1 MCLLTFQA
9 SGWRHILN
17 WDSKLLLVIGTLP
30 LCEQR
35 LTSFKELWRLLIP
48 VLLLLLVY
56 DLLKRN
62 RGSLLI
68 SWVIHL
74 TDGVHERVLIQL
86 PHGFI
91 YREKRILSLK
101 HIGSVGLV
109 VVIDVTDQSLGWRVG
124 VESLGG
130 LSIEVKPLLDLFNVF
145 LRAHQVFKVARL
157 LRGTYLTLHRILGE
171 KRLWLL
177 RRLLLS

>member
-1 MCLLTFQA
+1 MCLLIFQA
-9 SGWRHILN
+9 SRWWHILN
-17 WDSKLLLVIGTLP
+17 WDSELLLVVGTLP

-35 LTSFKELWRLLIP
+35 LASIKELWRLLIP

-74 TDGVHERVLIQL
+74 TYGVHKRVLIQL

-91 YREKRILSLK
+91 DREKWILSLK
-101 HIGSVGLV
+101 HIGRIGLV
-109 VVIDVTDQSLGWRVG
+109 VVIVVAGQPLGWRVG

-130 LSIEVKPLLDLFNVF
+130 LAVEVKSLLDLFYVF

-157 LRGTYLTLHRILGE
+157 LRCTHLTLHRILGE